1 MKNDANVLDEV
12 KKVDKKKDFIKD
24 LKEYAVVIIGSVLLA
39 LLITRFVG
47 PGQVNGHSMDYTLSD
62 GEILLIDK
70 VSYKHKIEHNDIAVV
85 NTNVEGGKVLIKR
98 VIGIPG
104 DEIKIENNQVYR
116 NGELLEEDYIKEP
129 MVGNNDMTVVVPDG
143 KMFLM
148 GDNRNNSLDSRS
160 LTVGL
165 VDIQNDTIGTILCS
179 VNGSFGIIAVLI
191 CICVFSILSITIS
204 KLFITTVK
212 KENK

>member
-1 MKNDANVLDEV
+1 MNEDTSVLEAV
-12 KKVDKKKDFIKD
+12 KEVDKKADFIKTIR
-24 LKEYAVVIIGSVLLA
+24 EYLMVIIGSMLLA
-39 LLITRFVG
+39 LLITRFIG

-85 NTNVEGGKVLIKR
+85 NTNVEGGKILIKR
-98 VIGIPG
+98 VIGVAG
-104 DEIKIENNQVYR
+104 DEIKIQNDQVYR
-116 NGELLEEDYIKEP
+116 NGELLNEDYIKEP
-129 MVGNNDMTVVVPDG
+129 MVGNKDMTVVVPEG

-165 VDIQNDTIGTILCS
+165 VDVQNDTIGTILCS
-179 VNGSFGIIAVLI
+179 VDSKF
-191 CICVFSILSITIS
+191 ITIS
-204 KLFITTVK
+204 ILAVIGIFIIFSIATGK
-212 KENK
+212 KENA